1 MTGLESS
8 IVIGTLIGVAGTGLG
23 GAVCYIIPR
32 PTNTLQAVML
42 SFSGGVM
49 VAMVV
54 FSMLPEAFLGKP
66 FWPGAFSFLLS
77 ALFVGALS
85 ATLRLPSN
93 GLHTEE
99 GLRLRLQRTSLMIIS
114 AIALH
119 NLPEGLAIGTGLSVR
134 SDYTFTLIILML
146 LHDIP
151 EGMAAGVGL
160 RAGRMNVFKGIG
172 ACMLAGVPTGI
183 GAAFGFF
190 AGEISVSF
198 MSASIAFAA
207 GAMLLVTCL
216 ELFPNARLLDGRR
229 RVLLPSFAMGVIAGV
244 AIIAGI

>member
-8 IVIGTLIGVAGTGLG
+8 IAIGTLIGVAGTGLG
-23 GAVCYIIPR
+23 GAVCYGIPR
-32 PTNTLQAVML
+32 PTKTIQAVML

-54 FSMLPEAFLGKP
+54 FSMLPEAFLGRP
-66 FWPGAFSFLLS
+66 FWPGAISFLLS

-85 ATLRLPSN
+85 AALRLPPN
-93 GLHTEE
+93 GLQTEE
-99 GLRLRLQRTSLMIIS
+99 GMCLRLQRTSLMLIS
-114 AIALH
+114 AIAVH

-151 EGMAAGVGL
+151 EGMATAVGL

-172 ACMLAGVPTGI
+172 VCMLTGVPTGL
-183 GAAFGFF
+183 GAAVGFF
-190 AGEISVSF
+190 IGEISQVF
-198 MSASIAFAA
+198 ISASIAFAA

-216 ELFPNARLLDGRR
+216 ELLPNARGLDNRGHVLISSFVMGLL
-229 RVLLPSFAMGVIAGV
+229 VGV